1 MKARTIVAVGV
12 LVAALAAVALGAL
25 RDRGGH
31 VPATARGVPYLI
43 GGPWL
48 RPDTRY
54 GPALDSISAAPAQAA
69 ALEELRRLARERGDG
84 GPRGGYCVGVM
95 ADYVIRPVP
104 SSALAALRE
113 QHRGVRSAERCRFHV
128 ETLDVDRGGLWPR
141 RAWLL
146 WATVPEEPAPDRAVL
161 DVGYHAGFMDGA
173 GWRCFLSRHNGR
185 WAVDSTVL
193 RWES

>member
-1 MKARTIVAVGV
+1 MKARAIIAVLVGAVV
-12 LVAALAAVALGAL
+12 LVAAGL
-25 RDRGGH
+25 RMRADRGGH
-31 VPATARGVPYLI
+31 VPATARGVPFLI

-54 GPALDSISAAPAQAA
+54 GPALDSVSAAPAQAA
-69 ALEELRRLARERGDG
+69 ALEELLRLARERGDG
-84 GPRGGYCVGVM
+84 APRGGYCVGVM
-95 ADYVIRPVP
+95 ADYVIRPIDA
-104 SSALAALRE
+104 SALAALRE
-113 QHRGVRSAERCRFHV
+113 RRRGVGSAERCRFHV

-146 WATVPEEPAPDRAVL
+146 WATVPEEAAPDRAVL
-161 DVGYHAGFMDGA
+161 DVGYHAGPTDGA
-173 GWRCFLSRHNGR
+173 GWRCFLRRHDGR